1 MNPINK
7 REDLAMGSDSK
18 APVLFKDEY
27 ELWVARFR
35 LFIKRKDKSN
45 LILKSIDYGAK
56 PLPMHTVNGTRVV
69 KEVEEMDE
77 AEKTQYLIDLEAQN
91 CLIQAIPNDIYRK
104 LDSYDDSAKSIWD
117 QLEKI
122 MLGSKVGNQLRITTL
137 MDKYENFKMK
147 DGESLEDAYDRFVI
161 LMNDMKKNRIPR
173 SEMDFSVKFI
183 NNLSLEWKPFT
194 RFVKQHKALNELKV
208 YEVYEN
214 LKLFEEEVEEAVLEK
229 QKKEK
234 AEQES
239 LALLTERKKGK
250 RVIKKGKANVFEVD
264 DEEDEEESEDEER
277 DLMFQSLLTLTEA
290 YKKKYYNRSG
300 SNNRKGAFRG
310 RSLIRSGNQ
319 NQGQMYAPRTQGT
332 YIDIY
337 ATKGVEEEK
346 EAVEV
351 ADEKKKN
358 ENITCFK
365 CGKKGHV
372 ARVCPA
378 KMSKVEI
385 LRKKLEL
392 AEKQEQGLVLMA
404 DDEEWLDV
412 SDTEDQAQMC
422 FMGLLE
428 EESDEEEAEVSDPL
442 MVNDSKFIEY
452 KNKLLE
458 MTNPIHMKNQEMEVV
473 ISKQNQEITDLT
485 QQRDSLF
492 STVEKLNESVTE
504 LEDLKQQNKIL
515 KSEID
520 FLTLSL
526 NSEKDNVTSLNKTIS
541 ELNFKLYKIGQSE
554 HTFFLNK
561 PYADRDLF
569 SKEGLGFKNPQ
580 YLKKAL
586 EEKPAFYNLTDL
598 RMSARFP
605 ILKGFEMNE
614 EFSEMQEMKKHD
626 PLYHGDKYH
635 RVKFVYSSENLRIK
649 SPNTMNTSE
658 MFLQSESQCEYDGIL
673 KPYVP
678 TLELEDKI
686 SKLERKIKELSEQ
699 NDILL
704 SKNKNFLTWNSSET
718 DSKDLVS
725 EILDDLVSS
734 VSNSIFDIPDSQS
747 DSASK
752 DSSITQKSF
761 SKLYSDGLDDVQE
774 ELFRVV
780 TSDGYVEYKEASAI
794 SSTDVVKPYQLESD
808 DDTQPVISE
817 TSKPQNT
824 TTSQFTNGSS
834 SPISLISSDNS
845 DSNEIAC
852 LNKKHESYKK
862 QAENTINQLRVELAR
877 QKCDSKFWLSKCTS
891 LTKSHDRLVDRL
903 SVYEE
908 GLHYAGKSQT
918 IEAPAVTESY
928 LKSIRFTQGVKSML
942 RNFQKQLDLKK
953 NIITQSQTS
962 HTKPKPFDICANVS
976 AERVVHASKKRQ
988 KKKPRIQSRKDSS
1001 SMQFSSNVVTPI
1013 NRRSHFL
1020 FNKSHVPFH
1029 TTMINKKA
1037 TMISSTSSN
1046 SQHMDETHTKFI
1058 NSSELHSSVS
1068 TFVPFRKSIASHKW
1082 YLDSGCSKHMTG
1094 RKEILSNYTE
1104 EYGGSVKFG
1113 NNELAPVVGH
1123 GDIVCKDITIQ
1134 NVAHVVGLNHNL
1146 FSIGKFCDK
1155 DLEVYFKKRR
1165 CVVRTEAGRELLVGS
1180 RRTNLYTIRL
1190 QHKLQSM
1197 SPCFLTRSSLRQAVL
1212 WHKRLSHLNFRYIDK
1227 IVKHQLVS
1235 GIPMIKFEQ
1244 EEMCPGCEKGKM
1256 KRVSHPPKPEQG
1268 SKSPLSLLHMDLCG
1282 PMKFQS
1288 LAGRKYILVIVD
1300 DFSRYTWT
1308 KFLKSKDETSSLII
1322 NFIKAVQN
1330 GVVERRNRTLVEA
1343 ARSML
1348 AESQLPQYLWAEA
1361 VNTACYTQN
1370 RSIIHR
1376 RFGKTPYHILFGRV
1390 PSVGHFKV
1398 FGCKCFVLNE
1408 SENRGKF
1415 GPKSD
1420 ELIFVGYSESSIA
1433 YRVLNKQKRVV
1444 SESINVRF
1452 DPITELSSDCVDPAL
1467 LRPDEMIMILNL
1479 YLVNRFQDQDQ
1490 ETNESVLQSTDLVTY
1505 LGPTSGIRAD
1515 TSSHFL
1521 LKKNL
1526 VILSLL
1532 ILWLFKLRITTLI
1545 PALLESLL
1553 GLTKTTSLFGKP
1565 GWNFSSLVLIPR
1577 FLTFWND
1584 EDRRLVNIDT
1594 KARSLIAMSLPD
1606 DVFHSVCHLRSA
1618 KEIWD
1623 TLCVQYEGTAVLMES
1638 RKIFLV
1644 RQYESFIHQK
1654 DETLSQLHQRFNCLL
1669 IDLKTIG
1676 TTYSNSEVVT
1686 KFMEALPEHWEI
1698 YTSCLTMSK
1707 DIKTLTLSE
1716 LYGILLNREQQKKLK
1731 KNLIRDSKESKSTS
1745 VALVSDSVP
1754 PVAATSSSVTITEL
1768 ESSDSDMSEDPEF
1781 NESLALL
1788 TKSFKKFAKKGN
1800 FHKKKHLS
1808 ITDKPKSDPVDKAT
1822 AICYNCQGKG
1832 HFANDCRYRKS
1843 QFAPSSAKSS
1853 SKNPKYQRLKE
1864 KYKKMKTQRKGKGL
1878 IAEDCDWD
1886 DVSSD
1891 DSSDEEDT
1899 QVPLMAIIEEPMLAL
1914 MAKIEEVPEEIPP
1927 QDPKASSSTTPEA
1940 STSATGSSSQVP
1952 IPLIPL
1958 ESLTQLDLVTLD
1970 LYKAL
1975 NGKTSA
1981 EKMNIDLRGQL
1992 KECQE
1997 KLKQLTIVEEN
2008 YKDQVSVNKT
2018 LCIERELALA
2028 AKEKALAQL
2037 NAEKVTIKGWSDAS
2051 EKVDEIL
2058 ASGRP
2063 DKSKRGLGF
2072 FRGYKKEETKSDSSM
2087 LKFGKFVSSIPLPN
2101 TSENTPSSSS
2111 SNTHPEGAP
2120 KSKKKTVKDKSKT
2133 ETPSKTKSP
2142 KPKNKVLGGGP
2153 SVSGTKSL
2161 SQSSAP
2167 RLKIDLKQTTKEK
2180 TPIPPMSNAKG
2191 ILGAGPAH
2199 LKFKNFLDH
2208 TKRFQYRKCYHCGL
2222 NDHIASKCSVATKA
2236 EKSAKVKKIPK
2247 TEKSVKG
2254 KKVVKTVSSVK
2265 TPASCT
2271 DTSVKADTDSTSP
2284 TDNSGSI
2291 DKGIWYLD
2299 SGCSRHMTGSKSVL
2313 TNYREERGPAVTF
2326 GGNGKGQ
2333 TRGYG
2338 TLTNGVTTFKR
2349 VAYVEGLMHNLLSIS
2364 QLCDKNHK
2372 VSFSKKKCKVKNR
2385 KKEVILNGV
2394 RHADIYIINMNTSTD
2409 NFCFVSR
2416 ASSDMNWLWHKR
2428 LSHLNF
2434 KTLNQLCINNLV
2446 IGLPDYRYT
2455 KESLCAACEK
2465 GKQTRASFKSKQ
2477 ISSISSPLQLLHMD
2491 LFGPVNVQSI
2501 GGKKYTLVIVD
2512 EYSRY
2517 TWVFFLRAKSDAPEE
2532 IILFVRKMEKLN
2544 NLTVRSIRSDHGTEF
2559 KNSTLESFFE
2569 QKGIS
2574 QNFSSVRTPQQ
2585 NGVAERRNRTLIE
2598 AARSMLSEANL
2609 TTQLWAEAVNTACY
2623 TQNRSL
2629 IVKRFRRTVYELFRN
2644 RKPSIK
2650 HLHIFGCV
2658 CYILNNKDSLG
2669 KFDSKSDDGIFLGY
2683 SSISKTY
2690 RVFNKRRQA
2699 IEETIHV
2706 KFDESGPTF
2715 PHPNDNTE
2723 INQWADS
2730 FFQVPEP
2737 PIADPSPQ
2745 DLPDGF
2751 EENPIP
2757 PSEITTPPLINA
2769 TPITQITPPEP
2780 DQPTNSEDFSQST
2793 VSEPSPTNLLPDPS
2807 SNEASTSGQVYQPPA
2822 LRWTK
2827 DHPIDQVLGNP
2838 SSGVKTRRQ
2847 AGNVCLYVNFISE
2860 NEPKEIDD
2868 ALRDPAWVSAMQ
2880 EELAEFIRNNVW
2892 LLVPRPRKRTII
2904 GSKWIFRNKLDEI
2917 GTIIRNKARLVAQG
2931 YRQEEG
2937 IDYDETFAP
2946 VARLEAIR
2954 LFLAFAAH
2962 MNFKVY
2968 QMDIKNAFLNGKL
2981 NEEVYVAQPPGFV
2994 DPKFPDHVY
3003 KLNKALYGL
3012 KQAPRA
3018 WYDTL
3023 STFLLS
3029 KGFVRGKI
3037 DSTLFLKK
3045 YPKHILLVQIYV
3057 DDIIFGSTNPKL
3069 CEKFELLMKSEYKMS
3084 MMGELT
3090 FFLGLQIK
3098 QSEKGIFINQGKY
3111 VHEMLKK
3118 FDLTSCTPMKT
3129 PMAPP
3134 LSLDKDSKGKP
3145 VDVTLYRGMI
3155 GSLLY
3160 LTASRP
3166 DIMYST
3172 CLCARYQAEPK
3183 ESHLTAVKRIFRYLK
3198 GTPNMGL
3205 WYSKDSG
3212 FDLTAYSD
3220 SDFAGCKI
3228 DRKSTTGGCH
3238 LLGGKL
3244 VSWTSKKQNS
3254 VSTSTAEAEYV
3265 AAGIC
3270 CAQVLW
3276 LRNQL
3281 QDYDIQL
3288 SKIPIYCDNTSAI
3301 AIANNPVLHSKTK
3314 HIEVRYH
3321 FIRDHVMNGDIELHF
3336 VPTEYQLADLFTKP
3350 LDVTRFNM
3358 LLSEL
3363 GMLNPEE

>member
-1 MNPINK
+1 MALQAKDNYFDTGSAGKPPRFNK
-7 REDLAMGSDSK
+7 DNFSLWKTRMELFLSGSD
-18 APVLFKDEY
+18 PQIPYFLE
-27 ELWVARFR
+27 
-35 LFIKRKDKSN
+35 
-45 LILKSIDYGAK
+45 
-56 PLPMHTVNGTRVV
+56 NG
-69 KEVEEMDE
+69 
-77 AEKTQYLIDLEAQN
+77 
-91 CLIQAIPNDIYRK
+91 P
-104 LDSYDDSAKSIWD
+104 
-117 QLEKI
+117 
-122 MLGSKVGNQLRITTL
+122 
-137 MDKYENFKMK
+137 
-147 DGESLEDAYDRFVI
+147 
-161 LMNDMKKNRIPR
+161 
-173 SEMDFSVKFI
+173 
-183 NNLSLEWKPFT
+183 
-194 RFVKQHKALNELKV
+194 H
-208 YEVYEN
+208 
-214 LKLFEEEVEEAVLEK
+214 
-229 QKKEK
+229 
-234 AEQES
+234 
-239 LALLTERKKGK
+239 
-250 RVIKKGKANVFEVD
+250 
-264 DEEDEEESEDEER
+264 
-277 DLMFQSLLTLTEA
+277 
-290 YKKKYYNRSG
+290 
-300 SNNRKGAFRG
+300 
-310 RSLIRSGNQ
+310 
-319 NQGQMYAPRTQGT
+319 
-332 YIDIY
+332 
-337 ATKGVEEEK
+337 
-346 EAVEV
+346 
-351 ADEKKKN
+351 
-358 ENITCFK
+358 
-365 CGKKGHV
+365 
-372 ARVCPA
+372 
-378 KMSKVEI
+378 
-385 LRKKLEL
+385 
-392 AEKQEQGLVLMA
+392 
-404 DDEEWLDV
+404 
-412 SDTEDQAQMC
+412 
-422 FMGLLE
+422 
-428 EESDEEEAEVSDPL
+428 
-442 MVNDSKFIEY
+442 
-452 KNKLLE
+452 
-458 MTNPIHMKNQEMEVV
+458 
-473 ISKQNQEITDLT
+473 
-485 QQRDSLF
+485 
-492 STVEKLNESVTE
+492 
-504 LEDLKQQNKIL
+504 
-515 KSEID
+515 
-520 FLTLSL
+520 
-526 NSEKDNVTSLNKTIS
+526 
-541 ELNFKLYKIGQSE
+541 
-554 HTFFLNK
+554 
-561 PYADRDLF
+561 
-569 SKEGLGFKNPQ
+569 
-580 YLKKAL
+580 
-586 EEKPAFYNLTDL
+586 
-598 RMSARFP
+598 
-605 ILKGFEMNE
+605 
-614 EFSEMQEMKKHD
+614 
-626 PLYHGDKYH
+626 
-635 RVKFVYSSENLRIK
+635 
-649 SPNTMNTSE
+649 
-658 MFLQSESQCEYDGIL
+658 
-673 KPYVP
+673 VP
-678 TLELEDKI
+678 TQTVHPI
-686 SKLERKIKELSEQ
+686 PAAGGQPAVPERQL
-699 NDILL
+699 
-704 SKNKNFLTWNSSET
+704 
-718 DSKDLVS
+718 
-725 EILDDLVSS
+725 
-734 VSNSIFDIPDSQS
+734 
-747 DSASK
+747 
-752 DSSITQKSF
+752 
-761 SKLYSDGLDDVQE
+761 
-774 ELFRVV
+774 
-780 TSDGYVEYKEASAI
+780 
-794 SSTDVVKPYQLESD
+794 VKP
-808 DDTQPVISE
+808 
-817 TSKPQNT
+817 
-824 TTSQFTNGSS
+824 
-834 SPISLISSDNS
+834 
-845 DSNEIAC
+845 
-852 LNKKHESYKK
+852 
-862 QAENTINQLRVELAR
+862 
-877 QKCDSKFWLSKCTS
+877 
-891 LTKSHDRLVDRL
+891 
-903 SVYEE
+903 
-908 GLHYAGKSQT
+908 
-918 IEAPAVTESY
+918 VT
-928 LKSIRFTQGVKSML
+928 
-942 RNFQKQLDLKK
+942 D
-953 NIITQSQTS
+953 
-962 HTKPKPFDICANVS
+962 
-976 AERVVHASKKRQ
+976 
-988 KKKPRIQSRKDSS
+988 
-1001 SMQFSSNVVTPI
+1001 
-1013 NRRSHFL
+1013 
-1020 FNKSHVPFH
+1020 
-1029 TTMINKKA
+1029 
-1037 TMISSTSSN
+1037 
-1046 SQHMDETHTKFI
+1046 
-1058 NSSELHSSVS
+1058 
-1068 TFVPFRKSIASHKW
+1068 
-1082 YLDSGCSKHMTG
+1082 
-1094 RKEILSNYTE
+1094 
-1104 EYGGSVKFG
+1104 
-1113 NNELAPVVGH
+1113 
-1123 GDIVCKDITIQ
+1123 
-1134 NVAHVVGLNHNL
+1134 
-1146 FSIGKFCDK
+1146 
-1155 DLEVYFKKRR
+1155 
-1165 CVVRTEAGRELLVGS
+1165 
-1180 RRTNLYTIRL
+1180 
-1190 QHKLQSM
+1190 
-1197 SPCFLTRSSLRQAVL
+1197 
-1212 WHKRLSHLNFRYIDK
+1212 
-1227 IVKHQLVS
+1227 
-1235 GIPMIKFEQ
+1235 
-1244 EEMCPGCEKGKM
+1244 
-1256 KRVSHPPKPEQG
+1256 
-1268 SKSPLSLLHMDLCG
+1268 
-1282 PMKFQS
+1282 
-1288 LAGRKYILVIVD
+1288 
-1300 DFSRYTWT
+1300 
-1308 KFLKSKDETSSLII
+1308 
-1322 NFIKAVQN
+1322 
-1330 GVVERRNRTLVEA
+1330 
-1343 ARSML
+1343 
-1348 AESQLPQYLWAEA
+1348 
-1361 VNTACYTQN
+1361 
-1370 RSIIHR
+1370 
-1376 RFGKTPYHILFGRV
+1376 
-1390 PSVGHFKV
+1390 
-1398 FGCKCFVLNE
+1398 
-1408 SENRGKF
+1408 
-1415 GPKSD
+1415 
-1420 ELIFVGYSESSIA
+1420 
-1433 YRVLNKQKRVV
+1433 
-1444 SESINVRF
+1444 
-1452 DPITELSSDCVDPAL
+1452 
-1467 LRPDEMIMILNL
+1467 
-1479 YLVNRFQDQDQ
+1479 
-1490 ETNESVLQSTDLVTY
+1490 
-1505 LGPTSGIRAD
+1505 
-1515 TSSHFL
+1515 
-1521 LKKNL
+1521 
-1526 VILSLL
+1526 
-1532 ILWLFKLRITTLI
+1532 
-1545 PALLESLL
+1545 
-1553 GLTKTTSLFGKP
+1553 
-1565 GWNFSSLVLIPR
+1565 
-1577 FLTFWND
+1577 WND

-1707 DIKTLTLSE
+1707 DIKTLTLSD

-1754 PVAATSSSVTITEL
+1754 PVATASSSVTITEL

-1788 TKSFKKFAKKGN
+1788 TRSFKKFAKKGN

-1899 QVPLMAIIEEPMLAL
+1899 QVALMAIIEEPTLAL

-1927 QDPKASSSTTPEA
+1927 QDPEASSSTTPEA
-1940 STSATGSSSQVP
+1940 STSATDSSSQ
-1952 IPLIPL
+1952 
-1958 ESLTQLDLVTLD
+1958 
-1970 LYKAL
+1970 
-1975 NGKTSA
+1975 
-1981 EKMNIDLRGQL
+1981 
-1992 KECQE
+1992 
-1997 KLKQLTIVEEN
+1997 
-2008 YKDQVSVNKT
+2008 
-2018 LCIERELALA
+2018 
-2028 AKEKALAQL
+2028 
-2037 NAEKVTIKGWSDAS
+2037 
-2051 EKVDEIL
+2051 
-2058 ASGRP
+2058 
-2063 DKSKRGLGF
+2063 
-2072 FRGYKKEETKSDSSM
+2072 
-2087 LKFGKFVSSIPLPN
+2087 
-2101 TSENTPSSSS
+2101 
-2111 SNTHPEGAP
+2111 
-2120 KSKKKTVKDKSKT
+2120 
-2133 ETPSKTKSP
+2133 
-2142 KPKNKVLGGGP
+2142 
-2153 SVSGTKSL
+2153 
-2161 SQSSAP
+2161 
-2167 RLKIDLKQTTKEK
+2167 
-2180 TPIPPMSNAKG
+2180 
-2191 ILGAGPAH
+2191 
-2199 LKFKNFLDH
+2199 
-2208 TKRFQYRKCYHCGL
+2208 
-2222 NDHIASKCSVATKA
+2222 
-2236 EKSAKVKKIPK
+2236 
-2247 TEKSVKG
+2247 
-2254 KKVVKTVSSVK
+2254 
-2265 TPASCT
+2265 
-2271 DTSVKADTDSTSP
+2271 
-2284 TDNSGSI
+2284 

-2326 GGNGKGQ
+2326 GGNGRGQ

-2385 KKEVILNGV
+2385 RKEVILTGV

-2416 ASSDMNWLWHKR
+2416 ASIDMNWLWHKR

-2446 IGLPDYRYT
+2446 IGLPDFRYT
-2455 KESLCAACEK
+2455 KESLCSACEK

-2532 IILFVRKMEKLN
+2532 IILFVRKMERLN

-2609 TTQLWAEAVNTACY
+2609 ATQFWAEAVNTACY

-2629 IVKRFRRTVYELFRN
+2629 IVKRFRRTAYELFRN
-2644 RKPSIK
+2644 RKPSIE

-2658 CYILNNKDSLG
+2658 CYILNNKDNLG

-2690 RVFNKRRQA
+2690 RVFNKRRQT

-2706 KFDESGPTF
+2706 KFDES
-2715 PHPNDNTE
+2715 
-2723 INQWADS
+2723 
-2730 FFQVPEP
+2730 
-2737 PIADPSPQ
+2737 
-2745 DLPDGF
+2745 
-2751 EENPIP
+2751 ENPIP
-2757 PSEITTPPLINA
+2757 PTDITPPPLINA
-2769 TPITQITPPEP
+2769 TPISQITPPEP
-2780 DQPTNSEDFSQST
+2780 DQPTNSEDFSQTT

-2981 NEEVYVAQPPGFV
+2981 NEEVYVAQHPGFV

-3244 VSWTSKKQNS
+3244 VSWTSKKQNF

-3321 FIRDHVMNGDIELHF
+3321 FIRDHVMNGVIELHF

>member
-1 MNPINK
+1 MQEELAEFERNK
-7 REDLAMGSDSK
+7 
-18 APVLFKDEY
+18 V
-27 ELWVARFR
+27 WR
-35 LFIKRKDKSN
+35 LVTRPWG
-45 LILKSIDYGAK
+45 KSIIG
-56 PLPMHTVNGTRVV
+56 
-69 KEVEEMDE
+69 
-77 AEKTQYLIDLEAQN
+77 
-91 CLIQAIPNDIYRK
+91 
-104 LDSYDDSAKSIWD
+104 
-117 QLEKI
+117 
-122 MLGSKVGNQLRITTL
+122 
-137 MDKYENFKMK
+137 
-147 DGESLEDAYDRFVI
+147 
-161 LMNDMKKNRIPR
+161 
-173 SEMDFSVKFI
+173 
-183 NNLSLEWKPFT
+183 
-194 RFVKQHKALNELKV
+194 LKW
-208 YEVYEN
+208 
-214 LKLFEEEVEEAVLEK
+214 
-229 QKKEK
+229 
-234 AEQES
+234 
-239 LALLTERKKGK
+239 
-250 RVIKKGKANVFEVD
+250 
-264 DEEDEEESEDEER
+264 
-277 DLMFQSLLTLTEA
+277 
-290 YKKKYYNRSG
+290 
-300 SNNRKGAFRG
+300 
-310 RSLIRSGNQ
+310 
-319 NQGQMYAPRTQGT
+319 
-332 YIDIY
+332 
-337 ATKGVEEEK
+337 
-346 EAVEV
+346 
-351 ADEKKKN
+351 
-358 ENITCFK
+358 
-365 CGKKGHV
+365 
-372 ARVCPA
+372 
-378 KMSKVEI
+378 I
-385 LRKKLEL
+385 LRKKKDENDLIIRNKARLVAKGYRQQEGIDYEETFAPVTRIEAIRIFLVYAAHKNMTVYQMDVKCAFLNGVLQEEVYVEQPERFVDRRYPSHVYVLDKALYGLKQAPRAWYETLIVYLIGAGYKKGLQVRQRPDGIFINQSKYVHDLLKRFDFGGSNSAATPMPKNFQLNADSSGKPVDQKNYQAIIGSLLYLTASRPDIVFSTGVCTRFQCDPRESHLSAIKRILRYLKGTLDFGLWYPKDSGFEL
-392 AEKQEQGLVLMA
+392 IANTDSDHAGCKLNRKSTSGACRSSGTSWLVGRPTNRTVFHSRRRRQNMSPLRVVAHKFFQHSRTKHIDIRYHFIKDHVEKGNIELYFV
-404 DDEEWLDV
+404 
-412 SDTEDQAQMC
+412 
-422 FMGLLE
+422 
-428 EESDEEEAEVSDPL
+428 ESDLQLADLFTKAFDEKRHFFL
-442 MVNDSKFIEY
+442 L
-452 KNKLLE
+452 NKLGMLDLSPKAIRSSFRDREAAVSRRETLKPTLICLFWQVLE
-458 MTNPIHMKNQEMEVV
+458 SSVKGHCLLRGARIFRVDAKSVKNMN
-473 ISKQNQEITDLT
+473 IIEITHFATPDLNL
-485 QQRDSLF
+485 RGREML
-492 STVEKLNESVTE
+492 TE
-504 LEDLKQQNKIL
+504 
-515 KSEID
+515 
-520 FLTLSL
+520 LTLS
-526 NSEKDNVTSLNKTIS
+526 
-541 ELNFKLYKIGQSE
+541 NFHAFSP
-554 HTFFLNK
+554 FF
-561 PYADRDLF
+561 
-569 SKEGLGFKNPQ
+569 
-580 YLKKAL
+580 
-586 EEKPAFYNLTDL
+586 
-598 RMSARFP
+598 
-605 ILKGFEMNE
+605 
-614 EFSEMQEMKKHD
+614 
-626 PLYHGDKYH
+626 
-635 RVKFVYSSENLRIK
+635 V
-649 SPNTMNTSE
+649 
-658 MFLQSESQCEYDGIL
+658 
-673 KPYVP
+673 
-678 TLELEDKI
+678 
-686 SKLERKIKELSEQ
+686 
-699 NDILL
+699 
-704 SKNKNFLTWNSSET
+704 
-718 DSKDLVS
+718 
-725 EILDDLVSS
+725 
-734 VSNSIFDIPDSQS
+734 
-747 DSASK
+747 
-752 DSSITQKSF
+752 
-761 SKLYSDGLDDVQE
+761 
-774 ELFRVV
+774 LFR
-780 TSDGYVEYKEASAI
+780 
-794 SSTDVVKPYQLESD
+794 STAY
-808 DDTQPVISE
+808 
-817 TSKPQNT
+817 
-824 TTSQFTNGSS
+824 
-834 SPISLISSDNS
+834 
-845 DSNEIAC
+845 
-852 LNKKHESYKK
+852 
-862 QAENTINQLRVELAR
+862 
-877 QKCDSKFWLSKCTS
+877 
-891 LTKSHDRLVDRL
+891 KSHLL
-903 SVYEE
+903 GTNKWY
-908 GLHYAGKSQT
+908 
-918 IEAPAVTESY
+918 
-928 LKSIRFTQGVKSML
+928 
-942 RNFQKQLDLKK
+942 
-953 NIITQSQTS
+953 
-962 HTKPKPFDICANVS
+962 
-976 AERVVHASKKRQ
+976 
-988 KKKPRIQSRKDSS
+988 QSRYK
-1001 SMQFSSNVVTPI
+1001 
-1013 NRRSHFL
+1013 
-1020 FNKSHVPFH
+1020 
-1029 TTMINKKA
+1029 
-1037 TMISSTSSN
+1037 
-1046 SQHMDETHTKFI
+1046 
-1058 NSSELHSSVS
+1058 
-1068 TFVPFRKSIASHKW
+1068 
-1082 YLDSGCSKHMTG
+1082 
-1094 RKEILSNYTE
+1094 LS
-1104 EYGGSVKFG
+1104 
-1113 NNELAPVVGH
+1113 
-1123 GDIVCKDITIQ
+1123 
-1134 NVAHVVGLNHNL
+1134 
-1146 FSIGKFCDK
+1146 
-1155 DLEVYFKKRR
+1155 
-1165 CVVRTEAGRELLVGS
+1165 
-1180 RRTNLYTIRL
+1180 
-1190 QHKLQSM
+1190 
-1197 SPCFLTRSSLRQAVL
+1197 
-1212 WHKRLSHLNFRYIDK
+1212 
-1227 IVKHQLVS
+1227 
-1235 GIPMIKFEQ
+1235 
-1244 EEMCPGCEKGKM
+1244 
-1256 KRVSHPPKPEQG
+1256 
-1268 SKSPLSLLHMDLCG
+1268 
-1282 PMKFQS
+1282 
-1288 LAGRKYILVIVD
+1288 
-1300 DFSRYTWT
+1300 
-1308 KFLKSKDETSSLII
+1308 
-1322 NFIKAVQN
+1322 
-1330 GVVERRNRTLVEA
+1330 
-1343 ARSML
+1343 
-1348 AESQLPQYLWAEA
+1348 
-1361 VNTACYTQN
+1361 
-1370 RSIIHR
+1370 
-1376 RFGKTPYHILFGRV
+1376 
-1390 PSVGHFKV
+1390 
-1398 FGCKCFVLNE
+1398 
-1408 SENRGKF
+1408 
-1415 GPKSD
+1415 
-1420 ELIFVGYSESSIA
+1420 
-1433 YRVLNKQKRVV
+1433 
-1444 SESINVRF
+1444 
-1452 DPITELSSDCVDPAL
+1452 
-1467 LRPDEMIMILNL
+1467 
-1479 YLVNRFQDQDQ
+1479 
-1490 ETNESVLQSTDLVTY
+1490 
-1505 LGPTSGIRAD
+1505 
-1515 TSSHFL
+1515 
-1521 LKKNL
+1521 
-1526 VILSLL
+1526 
-1532 ILWLFKLRITTLI
+1532 
-1545 PALLESLL
+1545 
-1553 GLTKTTSLFGKP
+1553 
-1565 GWNFSSLVLIPR
+1565 FSSLEKSCDPLSSYSMALQAKDNYFDTGSAGKPPR
-1577 FLTFWND
+1577 FNKDNFSLWKTRMELFLSGSDPQIPYFLENGPHVPTQTVHPIPAAGGQPAVPERELVKPVTDWND

-1899 QVPLMAIIEEPMLAL
+1899 QVALMAIIEEPMLAL

-1927 QDPKASSSTTPEA
+1927 QDPEASSSTTPEA
-1940 STSATGSSSQVP
+1940 STSATDSSSQVP

-1997 KLKQLTIVEEN
+1997 KLKQLTIVEKN

-2101 TSENTPSSSS
+2101 ASENTPSSSS

-2133 ETPSKTKSP
+2133 ETPSKTKGP
-2142 KPKNKVLGGGP
+2142 KPKNQVLGGGP

-2161 SQSSAP
+2161 SQSPAP

-2254 KKVVKTVSSVK
+2254 KKVVKTDPSVM

-2271 DTSVKADTDSTSP
+2271 DTS
-2284 TDNSGSI
+2284 

-2313 TNYREERGPAVTF
+2313 TNYHEERGPAVTF

-2385 KKEVILNGV
+2385 RKEVILTGV

-2416 ASSDMNWLWHKR
+2416 ASTDMNWLWHKR

-2455 KESLCAACEK
+2455 KESLCSACEK

-2532 IILFVRKMEKLN
+2532 IILFVRKMERLN

-2609 TTQLWAEAVNTACY
+2609 ATQFWAEAVNTACY

-2629 IVKRFRRTVYELFRN
+2629 IVKRFRRTAYELFRN
-2644 RKPSIK
+2644 RKPSIE

-2683 SSISKTY
+2683 SSISKTF

-2715 PHPNDNTE
+2715 HHSNDNTE

-2730 FFQVPEP
+2730 FFQVHEP

-2780 DQPTNSEDFSQST
+2780 DQPTNSEDFSQTT

-3198 GTPNMGL
+3198 GTPNMG
-3205 WYSKDSG
+3205 
-3212 FDLTAYSD
+3212 
-3220 SDFAGCKI
+3220 CKI

-3321 FIRDHVMNGDIELHF
+3321 FIRDHVMNGDIELYF

>member
-1 MNPINK
+1 MALQAKDNYFDTGSAGKPPRFNK
-7 REDLAMGSDSK
+7 DNFSLWKTRMELFLSGSD
-18 APVLFKDEY
+18 PQIPYFLENGPHV
-27 ELWVARFR
+27 
-35 LFIKRKDKSN
+35 
-45 LILKSIDYGAK
+45 
-56 PLPMHTVNGTRVV
+56 PTQTVH
-69 KEVEEMDE
+69 
-77 AEKTQYLIDLEAQN
+77 
-91 CLIQAIPNDIYRK
+91 AIP
-104 LDSYDDSAKSIWD
+104 AAGD
-117 QLEKI
+117 QPP
-122 MLGSKVGNQLRITTL
+122 
-137 MDKYENFKMK
+137 
-147 DGESLEDAYDRFVI
+147 
-161 LMNDMKKNRIPR
+161 IPAR
-173 SEMDFSVKFI
+173 
-183 NNLSLEWKPFT
+183 
-194 RFVKQHKALNELKV
+194 EL
-208 YEVYEN
+208 
-214 LKLFEEEVEEAVLEK
+214 
-229 QKKEK
+229 
-234 AEQES
+234 
-239 LALLTERKKGK
+239 
-250 RVIKKGKANVFEVD
+250 
-264 DEEDEEESEDEER
+264 
-277 DLMFQSLLTLTEA
+277 
-290 YKKKYYNRSG
+290 
-300 SNNRKGAFRG
+300 
-310 RSLIRSGNQ
+310 
-319 NQGQMYAPRTQGT
+319 
-332 YIDIY
+332 
-337 ATKGVEEEK
+337 
-346 EAVEV
+346 
-351 ADEKKKN
+351 
-358 ENITCFK
+358 
-365 CGKKGHV
+365 
-372 ARVCPA
+372 
-378 KMSKVEI
+378 
-385 LRKKLEL
+385 
-392 AEKQEQGLVLMA
+392 
-404 DDEEWLDV
+404 
-412 SDTEDQAQMC
+412 
-422 FMGLLE
+422 
-428 EESDEEEAEVSDPL
+428 
-442 MVNDSKFIEY
+442 
-452 KNKLLE
+452 
-458 MTNPIHMKNQEMEVV
+458 
-473 ISKQNQEITDLT
+473 
-485 QQRDSLF
+485 
-492 STVEKLNESVTE
+492 
-504 LEDLKQQNKIL
+504 
-515 KSEID
+515 
-520 FLTLSL
+520 
-526 NSEKDNVTSLNKTIS
+526 
-541 ELNFKLYKIGQSE
+541 
-554 HTFFLNK
+554 
-561 PYADRDLF
+561 
-569 SKEGLGFKNPQ
+569 
-580 YLKKAL
+580 
-586 EEKPAFYNLTDL
+586 
-598 RMSARFP
+598 
-605 ILKGFEMNE
+605 
-614 EFSEMQEMKKHD
+614 
-626 PLYHGDKYH
+626 
-635 RVKFVYSSENLRIK
+635 
-649 SPNTMNTSE
+649 
-658 MFLQSESQCEYDGIL
+658 
-673 KPYVP
+673 
-678 TLELEDKI
+678 
-686 SKLERKIKELSEQ
+686 
-699 NDILL
+699 
-704 SKNKNFLTWNSSET
+704 
-718 DSKDLVS
+718 
-725 EILDDLVSS
+725 
-734 VSNSIFDIPDSQS
+734 
-747 DSASK
+747 
-752 DSSITQKSF
+752 
-761 SKLYSDGLDDVQE
+761 
-774 ELFRVV
+774 
-780 TSDGYVEYKEASAI
+780 
-794 SSTDVVKPYQLESD
+794 VKP
-808 DDTQPVISE
+808 
-817 TSKPQNT
+817 
-824 TTSQFTNGSS
+824 
-834 SPISLISSDNS
+834 
-845 DSNEIAC
+845 
-852 LNKKHESYKK
+852 
-862 QAENTINQLRVELAR
+862 
-877 QKCDSKFWLSKCTS
+877 
-891 LTKSHDRLVDRL
+891 
-903 SVYEE
+903 
-908 GLHYAGKSQT
+908 
-918 IEAPAVTESY
+918 VT
-928 LKSIRFTQGVKSML
+928 
-942 RNFQKQLDLKK
+942 D
-953 NIITQSQTS
+953 
-962 HTKPKPFDICANVS
+962 
-976 AERVVHASKKRQ
+976 
-988 KKKPRIQSRKDSS
+988 
-1001 SMQFSSNVVTPI
+1001 
-1013 NRRSHFL
+1013 
-1020 FNKSHVPFH
+1020 
-1029 TTMINKKA
+1029 
-1037 TMISSTSSN
+1037 
-1046 SQHMDETHTKFI
+1046 
-1058 NSSELHSSVS
+1058 
-1068 TFVPFRKSIASHKW
+1068 
-1082 YLDSGCSKHMTG
+1082 
-1094 RKEILSNYTE
+1094 
-1104 EYGGSVKFG
+1104 
-1113 NNELAPVVGH
+1113 
-1123 GDIVCKDITIQ
+1123 
-1134 NVAHVVGLNHNL
+1134 
-1146 FSIGKFCDK
+1146 
-1155 DLEVYFKKRR
+1155 
-1165 CVVRTEAGRELLVGS
+1165 
-1180 RRTNLYTIRL
+1180 
-1190 QHKLQSM
+1190 
-1197 SPCFLTRSSLRQAVL
+1197 
-1212 WHKRLSHLNFRYIDK
+1212 
-1227 IVKHQLVS
+1227 
-1235 GIPMIKFEQ
+1235 
-1244 EEMCPGCEKGKM
+1244 
-1256 KRVSHPPKPEQG
+1256 
-1268 SKSPLSLLHMDLCG
+1268 
-1282 PMKFQS
+1282 
-1288 LAGRKYILVIVD
+1288 
-1300 DFSRYTWT
+1300 
-1308 KFLKSKDETSSLII
+1308 
-1322 NFIKAVQN
+1322 
-1330 GVVERRNRTLVEA
+1330 
-1343 ARSML
+1343 
-1348 AESQLPQYLWAEA
+1348 
-1361 VNTACYTQN
+1361 
-1370 RSIIHR
+1370 
-1376 RFGKTPYHILFGRV
+1376 
-1390 PSVGHFKV
+1390 
-1398 FGCKCFVLNE
+1398 
-1408 SENRGKF
+1408 
-1415 GPKSD
+1415 
-1420 ELIFVGYSESSIA
+1420 
-1433 YRVLNKQKRVV
+1433 
-1444 SESINVRF
+1444 
-1452 DPITELSSDCVDPAL
+1452 
-1467 LRPDEMIMILNL
+1467 
-1479 YLVNRFQDQDQ
+1479 
-1490 ETNESVLQSTDLVTY
+1490 
-1505 LGPTSGIRAD
+1505 
-1515 TSSHFL
+1515 
-1521 LKKNL
+1521 
-1526 VILSLL
+1526 
-1532 ILWLFKLRITTLI
+1532 
-1545 PALLESLL
+1545 
-1553 GLTKTTSLFGKP
+1553 
-1565 GWNFSSLVLIPR
+1565 
-1577 FLTFWND
+1577 WND

-1623 TLCVQYEGTAVLMES
+1623 SLCVQYEGTTVLMES

-1686 KFMEALPEHWEI
+1686 KFMEALPEHWEV

-1731 KNLIRDSKESKSTS
+1731 KNLIRDTKDSKSTS

-1754 PVAATSSSVTITEL
+1754 PVAAASSSVTITEI
-1768 ESSDSDMSEDPEF
+1768 ESSDSEMSEDPDF
-1781 NESLALL
+1781 NEPLALL
-1788 TKSFKKFAKKGN
+1788 TKSFKRFAKKGSY
-1800 FHKKKHLS
+1800 HKKKPLS

-1864 KYKKMKTQRKGKGL
+1864 KYKKMKFQRKGKGL

-1891 DSSDEEDT
+1891 DSSDEEET
-1899 QVPLMAIIEEPMLAL
+1899 QVALMAIIEEPILAL
-1914 MAKIEEVPEEIPP
+1914 MAKIEEVPEEVPTP
-1927 QDPKASSSTTPEA
+1927 EAPSSTTEA
-1940 STSATGSSSQVP
+1940 STSATESTSQVP
-1952 IPLIPL
+1952 IPLVPL

-1981 EKMNIDLRGQL
+1981 EKMNIDLRDQL
-1992 KECQE
+1992 RECQE
-1997 KLKQLTIVEEN
+1997 KIKQLTILEEN
-2008 YKDQVSVNKT
+2008 YKDQVTVNKT
-2018 LCIERELALA
+2018 LCVEREKALA

-2051 EKVDEIL
+2051 EKVDVIL
-2058 ASGRP
+2058 ASGRTG
-2063 DKSKRGLGF
+2063 KSKRGLGF
-2072 FRGYKKEETKSDSSM
+2072 SRGYKSEETKSDSSM

-2101 TSENTPSSSS
+2101 ASENTPSS

-2120 KSKKKTVKDKSKT
+2120 KSKKNTVKDKSKT
-2133 ETPSKTKSP
+2133 ETPSKTKGP

-2161 SQSSAP
+2161 SQSPAP
-2167 RLKIDLKQTTKEK
+2167 RLKIDLKQTTQEK
-2180 TPIPPMSNAKG
+2180 TSIPPLSNAKG

-2199 LKFKNFLDH
+2199 LKFKNFMDP
-2208 TKRFQYRKCYHCGL
+2208 TKRSLYRKCYHCEL
-2222 NDHIASKCSVATKA
+2222 NDHIASKCPDATKA
-2236 EKSAKVKKIPK
+2236 EKSAKVKKVPK

-2254 KKVVKTVSSVK
+2254 KKVVKTVPSVK

-2271 DTSVKADTDSTSP
+2271 ENSVKADTDSTSP
-2284 TDNSGSI
+2284 TDNPGSI
-2291 DKGIWYLD
+2291 VLWDKGIWYLD

-2326 GGNGKGQ
+2326 GGNGRGQ

-2349 VAYVEGLMHNLLSIS
+2349 VAYVESLMHNLLSIS

-2385 KKEVILNGV
+2385 RKEVILTGV

-2416 ASSDMNWLWHKR
+2416 ASTDMNWLWHKR

-2446 IGLPDYRYT
+2446 IGLPDFRYT
-2455 KESLCAACEK
+2455 KESLCSACEK

-2501 GGKKYTLVIVD
+2501 AGKKYTLVIVD

-2532 IILFVRKMEKLN
+2532 IILFVRKMERLN
-2544 NLTVRSIRSDHGTEF
+2544 NLT
-2559 KNSTLESFFE
+2559 
-2569 QKGIS
+2569 KGIS

-2609 TTQLWAEAVNTACY
+2609 ATQFWAEAVNTACY

-2629 IVKRFRRTVYELFRN
+2629 IVKRFRRTAYELFRN
-2644 RKPSIK
+2644 RKPSIE

-2658 CYILNNKDSLG
+2658 CYILNNKDNLG

-2690 RVFNKRRQA
+2690 RVFSKRRQT

-2715 PHPNDNTE
+2715 PHPNDNSE

-2737 PIADPSPQ
+2737 PIADPSPL

-2757 PSEITTPPLINA
+2757 PTDIATPPLINA
-2769 TPITQITPPEP
+2769 TPITQITPSEP
-2780 DQPTNSEDFSQST
+2780 DQPTNSEDFSQTT
-2793 VSEPSPTNLLPDPS
+2793 VSEPTPTNLLPDPS

-2827 DHPIDQVLGNP
+2827 DHPIDQVLGNL

-3118 FDLTSCTPMKT
+3118 FDLTSYTPMKT

-3160 LTASRP
+3160 LTASCP